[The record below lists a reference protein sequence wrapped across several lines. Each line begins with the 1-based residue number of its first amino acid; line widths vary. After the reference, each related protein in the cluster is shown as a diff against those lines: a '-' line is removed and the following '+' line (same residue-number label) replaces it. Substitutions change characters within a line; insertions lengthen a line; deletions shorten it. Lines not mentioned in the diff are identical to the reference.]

1 MNDFKQYSEFY
12 HYGVKGMHWGIRRYQ
27 NADGSLTP
35 LGKRHYDEET
45 DAISNQYNKKINRAE
60 KRLAKANQYLSMDEV
75 VRNDKKTK
83 KMQAKKAYSEA
94 EIKTYKE
101 LVNKELEKLNKMS
114 YKEISDKRR
123 KDAGK
128 AIATAVLSTL
138 SVNAL
143 TIAGGIP
150 LRMIYLPGYDKNLLS
165 MKERTEIVN
174 KNMGKVA
181 TQPQMNAIAGYHT
194 VRVRNK
200 RSKKK

>member
-1 MNDFKQYSEFY
+1 MNDFVQYSELY

-27 NADGSLTP
+27 NADGTLTP
-35 LGKRHYDEET
+35 LGKRHYDEEA
-45 DAISNQYNKKINRAE
+45 DAISNQYNKNIHRAE
-60 KRLAKANQYLSMDEV
+60 KKLAKANQYLSMDEV

-101 LVNKELEKLNKMS
+101 LANKELEKLNKMS

-128 AIATAVLSTL
+128 AIATAALSTISANGL
-138 SVNAL
+138 M
-143 TIAGGIP
+143 IAAGIP
-150 LRMIYLPGYDKNLLS
+150 FRMIYLPGYDKNLLS
-165 MKERTEIVN
+165 IKERAEIVN
-174 KNMGKVA
+174 KNMSKVA
-181 TQPQMNAIAGYHT
+181 TPYAMRTMVGYGT
-194 VRVRNK
+194 VRTANR